1 MPTLHELQQ
10 SFAAAIV
17 AGDPAA
23 AEFVIGDGIAPEARL
38 NVYRNTYLGN
48 LVGAM
53 RISFPAVR
61 KLVGNEFFEGA
72 ARAFI
77 DAHPPKCAHL
87 NDYGAEFADFLAQF
101 PPAECLPY
109 LPDVARVEWA
119 VNIALHA
126 DDAPVLDAAKL
137 AKADENLDPVF
148 VAHPSVSLVKVAYA
162 ADAIW
167 RAVIEENDAA
177 LEAIDVSQGSAFLVI
192 SRGEAG
198 VLVVQLGEDEWRFAQ
213 SLFEGVP
220 LSRALEKLSTDMSH
234 SLAAHL
240 AAGRFKD
247 IQERSLS

>member
-10 SFAAAIV
+10 SFGAAML
-17 AGDPAA
+17 AGDPTA

-48 LVGAM
+48 LVAAL
-53 RISFPAVR
+53 RISYPAVR
-61 KLVGNEFFEGA
+61 KLVGDDFFEGA

-77 DAHPPKCAHL
+77 DAHPPKSANM

-101 PPAECLPY
+101 PPAESVPY
-109 LPDVARVEWA
+109 LADVTRVERA
-119 VNIALHA
+119 INIALHA
-126 DDAPVLDAAKL
+126 ADAPILDAVKVTEL
-137 AKADENLDPVF
+137 DEHIDPVF
-148 VAHPSVSLVKVAYA
+148 VPHPSVSLVKVAYP

-177 LEAIDVSQGSAFLVI
+177 LGAIDLSQGSVFLAV
-192 SRGEAG
+192 SRGDAG
-198 VLVVQLGEDEWRFAQ
+198 VLVARLGEDEWRFAQ
-213 SLFEGVP
+213 SLFAGVP
-220 LSRALEKLSTDMSH
+220 LSGALETVSTDMSR

-240 AAGRFKD
+240 AAGRFTH